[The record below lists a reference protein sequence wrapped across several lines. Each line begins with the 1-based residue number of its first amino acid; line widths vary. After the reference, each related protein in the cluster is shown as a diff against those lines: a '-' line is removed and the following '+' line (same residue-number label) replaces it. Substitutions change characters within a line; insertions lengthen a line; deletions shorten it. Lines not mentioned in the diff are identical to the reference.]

1 MVYFPNCLICY
12 RSDLSNAPFWTFS
25 LFSSY
30 SPKNVIHLRDSFCT
44 ILTTCI
50 YCTFKEKRCQN
61 FGAWTAFCM
70 LHKNNVN
77 QSSNHLW
84 NVKMASAALRV
95 TRALCADLITTRPA
109 LNIPL
114 NIRLTSVKFL
124 ILQDIQPDISWI
136 NHQF

>member
-12 RSDLSNAPFWTFS
+12 RSDLSNAPFWTFLCFLPILQKMSFIYAIHFVQYS
-25 LFSSY
+25 L
-30 SPKNVIHLRDSFCT
+30 RA
-44 ILTTCI
+44 I

>member
-1 MVYFPNCLICY
+1 MVYFQTVWYVIAVIFQTP
-12 RSDLSNAPFWTFS
+12 PFGHFLCFLPILQKMSFIYAIHFVQYS
-25 LFSSY
+25 L
-30 SPKNVIHLRDSFCT
+30 RA
-44 ILTTCI
+44 I